1 MASASL
7 HLLSEW
13 SFPEAFRGPV
23 VRRYTL
29 TTAHSNHASHLD
41 YEAELNP
48 QQLAVVRAPDGP
60 SLVIAGAGSGKTH
73 TLTWR
78 VASLLERGVPA
89 ERILLVTFTNKAA
102 RAMTE
107 RVNALLGAEVRGL
120 VSGTFH
126 SVANGILRA
135 EAALLDYP
143 RDYTILDA
151 EDASTLMGACIA
163 EIGAEGTPLPATK
176 DLPKPG
182 VLAHLHSL
190 ARNTGATLIQ
200 ILREHSPYFTHIA
213 PLLDLICT
221 RYEARKHEMAVM
233 DFDDLLVNWHTLLTQ
248 HPEARDRITGR
259 FDHILVDEYQDTNH
273 LQGELMDLMAA
284 PHGNLMVVGDD
295 CQSIYAF
302 RGADYQ
308 NILKFPDR
316 YPACSQLRLEIN
328 YRSSPEVLELANR
341 SISYNKNQFEKTLQ
355 SARPEGPLPALV
367 GLRDVHQQAEFVCQR
382 IAELI
387 EEGVPLA
394 EIAVLYRSHHHSLEL
409 QVELTRRNIPYLV
422 RSGTRFFEQAHIKD
436 VIAYLRFL
444 YNGRDELSFLRF
456 AQRWPS
462 IGARSAQQLWAAISA
477 SPDPVAAAADTSVR
491 RLTGRAQA
499 SWTRCAHLIGGLA
512 GVRAEGGSPAE
523 LIDAILQ
530 HHYRDYARTAFEDA
544 ESRLADLD
552 QLTVYAAQLD
562 DLDAFLGEIALMTA
576 VSGKELQ
583 SGQEVQDAVCL
594 TSIHQAKGLEWRA
607 CFVLWLA
614 DGHFPSFHAKTPEA
628 LEEERRLFYVA
639 ATRAKDDLYLC
650 HPFGHQ
656 TRDGSISLLRP
667 SPFISELEQPR
678 RLDQEP
684 WERWLIEQ
692 LS

>member
-1 MASASL
+1 MASASI
-7 HLLSEW
+7 HLLPER

-29 TTAHSNHASHLD
+29 SSSHANHPARLD

-48 QQLAVVRAPDGP
+48 QQLDVVRAPDGAN
-60 SLVIAGAGSGKTH
+60 LVIAGAGSGKTH

-78 VASLLERGVPA
+78 IASLLERGVPA

-126 SVANGILRA
+126 SVANSFLREFA
-135 EAALLDYP
+135 PLLSYP

-163 EIGAEGTPLPATK
+163 ESGEAKT
-176 DLPKPG
+176 LPKPS
-182 VLAHLHSL
+182 VLAHLHSMS
-190 ARNTGATLIQ
+190 RNTGLSLPVT
-200 ILREHSPYFTHIA
+200 LREHAPYFTHVTA
-213 PLLDLICT
+213 QLEAICA

-233 DFDDLLVNWHTLLTQ
+233 DFDDLLVNWYILLAE
-248 HPEARDRITGR
+248 HPDARERITGR

-273 LQGELMDLMAA
+273 LQGALMDLMAA
-284 PHGNLMVVGDD
+284 PHGNIMVVGDD

-308 NILKFPDR
+308 NILNFPSR
-316 YPACSQLRLEIN
+316 YPACNQLRLEIN
-328 YRSSPEVLELANR
+328 YRSSPEILELANR
-341 SISYNKNQFEKTLQ
+341 SITFNKNQFEKTLQ

-382 IAELI
+382 ISELI
-387 EEGVPLA
+387 EEGVQSG

-409 QVELTRRNIPYLV
+409 QVALTRLNIPYIV
-422 RSGTRFFEQAHIKD
+422 RSGTRFFEQAHVKD

-444 YNGRDELSFLRF
+444 YNSRDELSFLRLV
-456 AQRWPS
+456 QQWDH
-462 IGARSAQQLWAAISA
+462 IGARSAQQLWGALGEEADPLDAAIRGG
-477 SPDPVAAAADTSVR
+477 R
-491 RLTGRAQA
+491 RLAGRAQA
-499 SWTRCAHLIGGLA
+499 SWAQCAALLGQLVA
-512 GVRAEGGSPAE
+512 LRASGAAPAA
-523 LIDAILQ
+523 LIDAIL
-530 HHYRDYARTAFEDA
+530 HRRYRDYARAAFEDA
-544 ESRLADLD
+544 DSRLADLD
-552 QLTVYAAQLD
+552 QLTVYASQLD
-562 DLDAFLGEIALMTA
+562 DLDELLGEVALMTA
-576 VSGKELQ
+576 VSGQELN
-583 SGQEVQDAVCL
+583 GGAEAQDAVCL

-614 DGHFPSFHAKTPEA
+614 DGHFPSMHAKTPEA

-667 SPFISELEQPR
+667 SPFISELERPR
-678 RLDQEP
+678 KPEQEP

-692 LS
+692 HG